1 MARARPE
8 ETVSADGLPMVGIDA
23 TDAWGFP
30 IRTANKLALKRL
42 LVERRFDEL
51 TRILQA
57 FQRIA
62 EEDCGRELLALD
74 AFEAF
79 RSADPALTPLLD
91 EWLKAAP
98 DSYVPLVARAH
109 HWSALASAR
118 RGYQWASETTAE
130 QWEGMHDADEVVV
143 ADLKRS
149 LELHPTAAAYRALI
163 GLKMRDSAAVRLHLD
178 QALALCP
185 TSLQLHAKIMGL
197 MTPRWGGSYEA
208 MRAFAARAPVE
219 RNPKLAILPGLAEI
233 DRASV
238 ARSAGRHREALR
250 HDERAL
256 KRGPYWEFLLDK
268 ARTLLA
274 LGDNDEA
281 LDAVDAAIE
290 QRPQKARAHA
300 VRALALCRLGK
311 PTAAQAALDYARE
324 IDPYDPFVSGVRCG
338 W

>member
-109 HWSALASAR
+109 LWAPPRGPPPLPLRVGDHGRASGRHPRRRTSVLADLSAR
-118 RGYQWASETTAE
+118 SSCTP
-130 QWEGMHDADEVVV
+130 
-143 ADLKRS
+143 S
-149 LELHPTAAAYRALI
+149 AAAYRRAHRPDES
-163 GLKMRDSAAVRLHLD
+163 GLGRGAPPLD
-178 QALALCP
+178 QSLAHCP
-185 TSLQLHAKIMGL
+185 TASSSTEIMGL

-208 MRAFAARAPVE
+208 KRAFAARAPVE
-219 RNPKLAILPGLAEI
+219 RHPKLALLPGHAEI
-233 DRASV
+233 DA
-238 ARSAGRHREALR
+238 APATPAAPGRHREALR
-250 HDERAL
+250 HD
-256 KRGPYWEFLLDK
+256 D
-268 ARTLLA
+268 AR
-274 LGDNDEA
+274 
-281 LDAVDAAIE
+281 
-290 QRPQKARAHA
+290 
-300 VRALALCRLGK
+300 
-311 PTAAQAALDYARE
+311 
-324 IDPYDPFVSGVRCG
+324 
-338 W
+338 